1 MVNEPLSLT
10 TTTSFIVVCGQKTV
24 KDLSSLSNITY
35 LVEKKVHT
43 SIYGINVVEKIFFHH
58 LSYTSWIGYPGA
70 VSNTPTYILM
80 SETTM
85 KLNMEASAENKNT
98 PINLAQNMY
107 WNLAGNNSW
116 NILDHMIQIWGP
128 HITLDPHTDH
138 ARSLRERDLL
148 SLSPQEMDRRVY
160 RRGGYQ
166 IRS

>member
-10 TTTSFIVVCGQKTV
+10 TTTSFIVVCGVCFLTVVQRRKLVVWQTGSKTANV
-24 KDLSSLSNITY
+24 DSVESTTPPISKPLNNI
-35 LVEKKVHT
+35 H
-43 SIYGINVVEKIFFHH
+43 
-58 LSYTSWIGYPGA
+58 GYPGA